1 MDVRDAEVPRLRIPD
16 FLEHATEVIREISDD
31 AAKERIRRGSR
42 RRRRQRIHESSKD
55 VERMPDDGLLA
66 PWGGIGP
73 AASATPEP
81 SDRIGAQ
88 ERVARELR
96 IPPRGIEE
104 ERGPTALHLPEEFHR
119 VAPAERSHREPK
131 ARRHRSGIEGRL
143 VKF

>member
-1 MDVRDAEVPRLRIPD
+1 
-16 FLEHATEVIREISDD
+16 EHATEVIREISDD

-55 VERMPDDGLLA
+55 VERMPADGLRA
-66 PWGGIGP
+66 PWGGIGL

-88 ERVARELR
+88 ERVPRELR

-104 ERGPTALHLPEEFHR
+104 ERCPSVLHLPEEFHR
-119 VAPAERSHREPK
+119 GTPAEGSHREPK
-131 ARRHRSGIEGRL
+131 ARRHHPG
-143 VKF
+143 